1 MSEIYDILSKIF
13 LMVSEYEEEIEQI
26 RIQLNSE
33 NNFDLVQLFSNLSTN
48 HSITSHNLLEFY
60 LQLIQKLI

>member
-1 MSEIYDILSKIF
+1 MSEIYDILSRIF

-33 NNFDLVQLFSNLSTN
+33 NNYDLVQFFQ
-48 HSITSHNLLEFY
+48 IY
-60 LQLIQKLI
+60 QQIIQPLIIY